1 MKMFIRHLLFIVIF
15 FSTIASQEEIYSIA
29 SFGNNFYILKGDS
42 LFGVDPIT
50 KEEFQLNLSISNEYH
65 TFGRMTIF
73 DEILVLNRNGSK
85 FRFYKFINREEL
97 EFLAYNDKLYG
108 VEYFDIKDGYVFA
121 SESDEYIRITSFDGS
136 VNELIPPP
144 QYPEPYLPNWA
155 NEVLVF
161 NNALFGNGSE
171 SKVIDI
177 SDFTNPIV
185 RYIFNS
191 GIKSFY
197 NFNNYLVSRSSNR
210 LKIYNISN
218 PFSPGLKF
226 SQEIPNV
233 GNSFHYKEH
242 LFIKYNDSLVAYNLN
257 NPANVFKE
265 KVINYAD
272 FNINS
277 TSINKA
283 AFTNEFILLAD
294 ENNYFVIPNEITT
307 SVEDVIPNEIT
318 YNLEQNYPNPFNP
331 STSIEYSLNSNEHV
345 SLKVYNVLGKEVAIL
360 VNEEKSPGVYEV
372 QFNAGKLSS
381 GVYFYKLSTASGSY
395 SKIKKMLLV
404 K

>member
-15 FSTIASQEEIYSIA
+15 FSTIASQEEINSIA

-42 LFGVDPIT
+42 LFGVDPKT
-50 KEEFQLNLSISNEYH
+50 KEEFQLNFSIPNEYL

-85 FRFYKFINREEL
+85 FRFYKFINKEEL
-97 EFLAYNDKLYG
+97 EFLAYNDKLWD
-108 VEYFDIKDGYVFA
+108 VQYFDINNGYIFA
-121 SESDEYIRITSFDGS
+121 SESHEYIRITSFDAS
-136 VNELIPPP
+136 VNELIGPP
-144 QYPEPYLPNWA
+144 QYPEPYLTYWA

-161 NNALFGNGSE
+161 NNALFVSNLYGSE
-171 SKVIDI
+171 SKVFDI

-197 NFNNYLVSRSSNR
+197 NFNNYLVSRSSNG
-210 LKIYNISN
+210 LKIYDISN

-242 LFIKYNDSLVAYNLN
+242 LFIKYKDSLVAYNLN
-257 NPANVFKE
+257 NPANVYKE
-265 KVINYAD
+265 KVIKYAD

-294 ENNYFVIPNEITT
+294 ENTT
-307 SVEDVIPNEIT
+307 SVEDVIPIEIT

-331 STSIEYSLNSNEHV
+331 STSIEYSVNSNEHV
-345 SLKVYNVLGKEVAIL
+345 SLKVYDVLGKEVAIL